1 MNKKEK
7 TTRIFTGS
15 AIKAQPLINSLNKLN
30 INPIIRD
37 DHQSG
42 ILSGFVA
49 GVPGQIRMYLR
60 NEELTVAQTIIDDFL
75 KNIDRELGIKE

>member
-1 MNKKEK
+1 MNKEEK

-15 AIKAQPLINSLNKLN
+15 AIEAQPLINGLNELN

-42 ILSGFVA
+42 IMSGFA
-49 GVPGQIRMYLR
+49 SGVPGQIRVYIR
-60 NEELTVAQTIIDDFL
+60 NEELTIAQSVIDGFL
-75 KNIDRELGIKE
+75 KILED

>member
-1 MNKKEK
+1 MNKDEK

-15 AIKAQPLINSLNKLN
+15 AIEAQPLINSLYEID

-42 ILSGFVA
+42 ITSGFA
-49 GVPGQIRMYLR
+49 TGVPGQIRVYIR
-60 NEELTVAQTIIDDFL
+60 NEELAIAKSIIDDHL
-75 KNIDRELGIKE
+75 KLLEN

>member
-1 MNKKEK
+1 MNKEEK

-15 AIKAQPLINSLNKLN
+15 AIEAQPLINALNEID

-42 ILSGFVA
+42 IMSGFA
-49 GVPGQIRMYLR
+49 TGVPGQIRVYIR
-60 NEELTVAQTIIDDFL
+60 NEELTIAQPIIDEFL
-75 KNIDRELGIKE
+75 KILED

>member
-1 MNKKEK
+1 MNKEEK

-15 AIKAQPLINSLNKLN
+15 AIVAQPLINGLNELN

-42 ILSGFVA
+42 ITSGFA
-49 GVPGQIRMYLR
+49 TGVPGQIRMYIR
-60 NEELTVAQTIIDDFL
+60 NEELAIAQSLIDEYLNSL
-75 KNIDRELGIKE
+75 KD

>member
-1 MNKKEK
+1 MNKEEK

-15 AIKAQPLINSLNKLN
+15 AIEAQPLINALNEID

-42 ILSGFVA
+42 IMSGFA
-49 GVPGQIRMYLR
+49 TGVPGQIRMYIR
-60 NEELTVAQTIIDDFL
+60 NEELTNAQSIIDNYLDL
-75 KNIDRELGIKE
+75 LEN

>member
-1 MNKKEK
+1 MDKEDR

-15 AIKAQPLINSLNKLN
+15 AIEAQPLIISLQEID

-42 ILSGFVA
+42 ITSGFA
-49 GVPGQIRMYLR
+49 TGVPGQIRVFIW
-60 NEELTVAQTIIDDFL
+60 NDELAIAQSIIDEHL
-75 KNIDRELGIKE
+75 KLLEE